1 MPDRPA
7 HFNPDAPTEDYVPLA
22 ASALGMSIL
31 AGATIAAVVLLGVR
45 GLVAQAPPTDSPNP
59 FQGAGLLLLVGTLAA
74 CGTAVITCWTALA
87 PLPTYR
93 RGGLSLVTGLAVVVA
108 ALLLAPVHA
117 IFGTIG
123 LAGAAI
129 ATGLGAWALLRRV
142 TRLRRGLR

>member
-1 MPDRPA
+1 MPDRPP
-7 HFNPDAPTEDYVPLA
+7 HFNPDAPTEDHVPLA

-31 AGATIAAVVLLGVR
+31 AGATIVAVVLLGVR
-45 GLVAQAPPTDSPNP
+45 GVVAQAPPTDAPSP

-74 CGTAVITCWTALA
+74 CATAVATCWMALA

-108 ALLLAPVHA
+108 ALLFAPVHA
-117 IFGTIG
+117 LFGPVG

-129 ATGLGAWALLRRV
+129 VTGVGAWLLLRRV
-142 TRLRRGLR
+142 ARLRSRR